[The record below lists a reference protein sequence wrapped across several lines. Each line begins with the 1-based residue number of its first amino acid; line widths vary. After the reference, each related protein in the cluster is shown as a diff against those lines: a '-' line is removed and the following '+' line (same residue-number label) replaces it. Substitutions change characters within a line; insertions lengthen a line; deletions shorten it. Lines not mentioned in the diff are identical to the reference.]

1 MTWPMS
7 AFTNSSLWSQLR
19 GRLHENLINLLN
31 RSLEGCQ
38 TVLDLGCGAEPYVGE
53 CHNVETVIGADASY
67 EACRKALGARKYA
80 NITQSVFPDLPF
92 EPRSVDAV
100 TLLQVVEHLTKDKAS
115 KLIEEA
121 EKLARRRIVITT
133 PNGFVEQ
140 ESFGDNPFQKH
151 LSGWTI
157 TDFEQRN
164 YRVWGL
170 EGPKFLRRKKT
181 AECLPPRQIL
191 SVLSSFGIFEGYL
204 RTRPQYAFQLMAIK
218 DLDLI

>member
-7 AFTNSSLWSQLR
+7 GFTNSSLWSQLR
-19 GRLHENLINLLN
+19 GRLHENLINLLSS
-31 RSLEGCQ
+31 SLEGCQ

-53 CHNVETVIGADASY
+53 CHNVEKVIGADASY

-80 NITQSVFPDLPF
+80 YITQSVFPDLPF

-140 ESFGDNPFQKH
+140 EAYGDNSFQEH
-151 LSGWTI
+151 LSGWRVK
-157 TDFEQRN
+157 DFEERGYQ
-164 YRVWGL
+164 VWGL
-170 EGPKFLRRKKT
+170 EGPKIVRRNGT
-181 AECLPPRQIL
+181 AECLPPQRIL
-191 SVLSSFGIFEGYL
+191 SVLSSFGMFEGYL
-204 RTRPQYAFQLMAIK
+204 KTRPQHAFQLMAVK
-218 DLDLI
+218 DLDQV